1 MHKGIKSY
9 YVLIVI
15 FVGILVLGT
24 YHVSR
29 KSGYY
34 VDEGMT
40 LFLANGQYNGAVTS
54 VTEYG
59 FTDFLSTYVWK
70 DNITATV
77 RNVYNMLQEVLH
89 AGNYSE
95 EGTVEWYDAARKML
109 QGESTWIS
117 GETLY
122 EQISVTEQTRFQ
134 YPQVYLNQML
144 DVHPPLYYMLV
155 HTVFSVWAGEYF
167 DFYLFG
173 INIVLLLGT
182 CAVLYC
188 TVIRFWNNMAAAVLA
203 VALYGFSQGFFSCA
217 LYFRMYAMET
227 FFVLLTLWLHL
238 YMKEKHWELR
248 KWEWLRLD
256 AIVLLGFMTHYYYI
270 LFMIPLFIV
279 TVCRM
284 WGGEEN
290 RQKLWIYFR
299 NMLCTGIV
307 SLVIWPFS
315 VYHIFFGYRG
325 TEAMAN
331 FNFHGILNK
340 LALYGTI
347 FAQAFFFDS
356 TVVLV
361 LVLFAMLVYCIWRWG
376 KYGEKLQNWQEIVIP
391 SIVYGIIVIK
401 IAPAVSDRYVM
412 CLFPIIGLLMAIV
425 LTNIISVLMEGSKTH
440 GIILLVGGIYVICS
454 VCFTT
459 PNYLY
464 LERKDNKLGIEE
476 EKRREMNCL
485 MIADEDYRGFPE
497 AYKLAQ
503 FHQVMVVR
511 QADLALLTV
520 NKPQDSTMD
529 ILVYVYNCPES
540 EELLISA
547 SQMLSKDYSGVQQ
560 ISSDIEGFEAYIF
573 KGK

>member
-1 MHKGIKSY
+1 MHKRINSHY
-9 YVLIVI
+9 MLII
-15 FVGILVLGT
+15 ILVGILVLGT

-40 LFLANGQYNGAVTS
+40 LFLANGKYNGAVTS
-54 VTEYG
+54 ITEYG
-59 FTDFLSTYVWK
+59 FTDFLSTYVWRG
-70 DNITATV
+70 NITSTV
-77 RNVYNMLQEVLH
+77 RNVYAMLQEVLH

-109 QGESTWIS
+109 QGESNWIS
-117 GETLY
+117 GEELY

-144 DVHPPLYYMLV
+144 DVHPPLYYVVV
-155 HTVFSVWAGEYF
+155 HTVFSVCGGGNYF
-167 DFYLFG
+167 DSCLFS
-173 INIVLLLGT
+173 INITFLLGT
-182 CAVLYC
+182 CVILYC
-188 TVIRFWNNMAAAVLA
+188 MVKRFWNSVATAGLA

-238 YMKEKHWELR
+238 CMKEKHWELR

-270 LFMIPLFIV
+270 LFMLPLFVV
-279 TVCRM
+279 TACRM
-284 WGGEEN
+284 RGKEN
-290 RQKLWIYFR
+290 RAKLWIYVR
-299 NMLCTGIV
+299 NMVYTGII
-307 SLVIWPFS
+307 SLFIWPFS

-325 TEAMAN
+325 TEAMSN

-340 LALYGTI
+340 LASYSTI
-347 FAQAFFFDS
+347 LARAFFFES

-361 LVLFAMLVYCIWRWG
+361 IVFFAMLLYCIWRWK

-391 SIVYGIIVIK
+391 SIVYGMIVIK
-401 IAPAVSDRYVM
+401 IAPAESDRYIM
-412 CLFPIIGLLMAIV
+412 CLFPIIGMLMAIV
-425 LTNIISVLMEGSKTH
+425 LTNMINALAQGLKAYGVMLF
-440 GIILLVGGIYVICS
+440 VGGIYIICS

-476 EKRREMNCL
+476 EKRKEMNCL
-485 MIADEDYRGFPE
+485 MIAYDDYMGFPE

-503 FHQVMVVR
+503 FHQVMVVG

-520 NKPQDSTMD
+520 NKPQDGTRD
-529 ILVYVYNCPES
+529 ILVYVYDCPEL
-540 EELLISA
+540 EEILISA
-547 SQMLSKDYSGVQQ
+547 AQMLSKDCSGIQQ

-573 KGK
+573 HG